1 MTEEQLDNSGKSP
14 SEIQKIAK
22 SYSSGWR
29 YAEHAFQYGMSI
41 VVCTLIGYGI
51 DSWFGTGNIFMI
63 GGVLFGSV
71 FGFLALLKS
80 LGVWKI
86 GSVKKDK
93 LSS

>member
-1 MTEEQLDNSGKSP
+1 MTEEQLDKTDKTP

-29 YAEHAFQYGMSI
+29 YAESAFQYGMSI

-63 GGVLFGSV
+63 AGVIFGSV
-71 FGFLALLKS
+71 FGFIGLLKS
-80 LGVWKI
+80 VGVW
-86 GSVKKDK
+86 SFPKKKNDNAGH
-93 LSS
+93 